1 MHLRPPS
8 IDHGVASGIW
18 GIVLGLYLIVGGLA
32 LGAGRA
38 ESFIVGGLAG
48 AAIFLY
54 VRLYGQS
61 EVRRPRPRRDRPRA

>member
-8 IDHGVASGIW
+8 IDHGLASGIW
-18 GIVLGLYLIVGGLA
+18 AIVFWLYLIAGGLA

-38 ESFIVGGLAG
+38 ETFIVASLAA
-48 AAIFLY
+48 AAIFVF

-61 EVRRPRPRRDRPRA
+61 EVRRPRPRRRQQGT